1 MYFLAAVSSIRR
13 AGESQ
18 NGAVLNVQQGILNRR
33 VSSKRGIEVKQPEV
47 GSIKFIPMSKLK
59 QDHYK
64 VSPRKPDE
72 PESAEGKSSNNYL
85 QGRGAQFNTKNRF
98 LKDEITR
105 EHIEG
110 IDDWSEDNS
119 ATQYLE
125 QEAKTIVN
133 KIDSPDVGMS
143 YSMNPYAGC
152 EHGCIYCYA
161 RNVHEYWGYSA
172 GLDFERK
179 IIVKKNAPQLL
190 RKFLMHAKWQATPI
204 MLSGNTDC
212 YQPAEQKYRLTRAL
226 LEVCNEFNQP
236 VGILTK
242 NSWIIK
248 DKDILEEMARKRLV
262 SAMVSITS
270 FNEDL
275 RRVMEPR
282 TTTAK
287 QKLKV
292 IEELSSVGV
301 RMGVMM
307 GPMIPGLNEHE
318 MQRIMKAAKDN
329 GATFTAYTF
338 IRLNG
343 AIKFLFHDWLYKN
356 FPDRADKVWHLVEQS
371 HDGKVNDSRWGVRMR
386 GEGNIAQMVAQ
397 QYKKYGKLYGM
408 NAEEW
413 SLDTTI
419 FRRPGEQGKLF

>member
-1 MYFLAAVSSIRR
+1 
-13 AGESQ
+13 
-18 NGAVLNVQQGILNRR
+18 
-33 VSSKRGIEVKQPEV
+33 
-47 GSIKFIPMSKLK
+47 MSEKLQ

-64 VSPRKPDE
+64 VKVKDQEENSQ
-72 PESAEGKSSNNYL
+72 YL
-85 QGRGAQFNTKNRF
+85 QGRGAQINTKNKF
-98 LKDEITR
+98 LKNEKTK
-105 EHIEG
+105 ENVEA
-110 IDDWSEDNS
+110 IDDWEESNVQ
-119 ATQYLE
+119 TQYLE
-125 QEAKTIVN
+125 QESKTIVN
-133 KIDSPDVGMS
+133 KVESPDVGMM

-190 RKFLMHAKWQATPI
+190 RKFLMHPKWDATPI

-212 YQPAEQKYRLTRAL
+212 YQPAEQTFRLTRGL

-242 NSWIIK
+242 NSWILK
-248 DKDILEEMARKRLV
+248 DKDVLQEMGKKKIV

-292 IEELSSVGV
+292 INELSSAGV
-301 RMGVMM
+301 RMGIMM

-318 MQRIMKAAKDN
+318 MQRIMKAGKDAGAK
-329 GATFTAYTF
+329 FTAYTF

-356 FPDRADKVWHLVEQS
+356 FPDRADKVWHLIEQS
-371 HDGKVNDSRWGVRMR
+371 HDGKVNDTRWGVRMR
-386 GEGNIAQMVAQ
+386 GEGNIAELVRQ

-408 NAEEW
+408 NEDRWE
-413 SLDTTI
+413 LDTTI

>member
-1 MYFLAAVSSIRR
+1 
-13 AGESQ
+13 
-18 NGAVLNVQQGILNRR
+18 
-33 VSSKRGIEVKQPEV
+33 
-47 GSIKFIPMSKLK
+47 MSNQLK
-59 QDHYK
+59 QDHFK
-64 VSPRKPDE
+64 VAAQEKEEDDQ
-72 PESAEGKSSNNYL
+72 YL
-85 QGRGAQFNTKNRF
+85 TGRGAQFNTKNKF
-98 LKDEITR
+98 LKNQTIK

-110 IDDWSEDNS
+110 IDDWEVPNS

-125 QEAKTIVN
+125 QEVKSIVN
-133 KIDSPDVGMS
+133 KVESPDLSLM

-179 IIVKKNAPQLL
+179 IIVKMNASQML
-190 RKFLMHAKWQATPI
+190 RKFLMHPKWDAHPI

-212 YQPAEQKYRLTRAL
+212 YQPAEQKYRLTRGL

-248 DKDILEEMARKRLV
+248 DKDVLQEMAKKKLV
-262 SAMVSITS
+262 SAMVSVTS

-287 QKLKV
+287 QRLKV
-292 IEELSSVGV
+292 IEELSNAGIH
-301 RMGVMM
+301 MGIMM

-318 MQRIMKAAKDN
+318 MQRIMKAGKEAGAK
-329 GATFTAYTF
+329 FTAYTF

-356 FPDRADKVWHLVEQS
+356 FPDRADKVWHLIENS
-371 HDGKVNDSRWGVRMR
+371 HDGKVNDTRWGVRMR
-386 GEGNIAQMVAQ
+386 GEGSIAEMVRQ

-408 NAEEW
+408 NEDRWE
-413 SLDTTI
+413 LDTTI
-419 FRRPGEQGKLF
+419 FRRPGEQGRLF

>member
-1 MYFLAAVSSIRR
+1 MGCKHCAFAPLREHSGKKSSM
-13 AGESQ
+13 
-18 NGAVLNVQQGILNRR
+18 NNN
-33 VSSKRGIEVKQPEV
+33 P
-47 GSIKFIPMSKLK
+47 LK

-64 VSPRKPDE
+64 VKPKEQEGARPTSPSDDDLETPA
-72 PESAEGKSSNNYL
+72 SIHNSNYIH
-85 QGRGAQFNTKNRF
+85 GRGAQFNTKNRF
-98 LKDEITR
+98 LKDEKTR
-105 EHIEG
+105 EHIESV
-110 IDDWSEDNS
+110 DDWSDENIP
-119 ATQYLE
+119 TQYLE
-125 QEAKTIVN
+125 QESKTIVN
-133 KIDSPDVGMS
+133 KIESQDVGMG

-179 IIVKKNAPQLL
+179 IIIKKNAPQLL
-190 RKFLMHAKWQATPI
+190 RKFLMHPKWDATPI

-212 YQPAEQKYRLTRAL
+212 YQPAEQTYRLTRKM

-242 NSWIIK
+242 NSWILK
-248 DKDILEEMARKRLV
+248 DKDVLQEMAKKNIV

-282 TTTAK
+282 TATAK

-292 IEELSSVGV
+292 INELSSAGV
-301 RMGVMM
+301 RMGIMM

-318 MQRIMKAAKDN
+318 MQRIMQAAADN

-371 HDGKVNDSRWGVRMR
+371 HDGKVNDTRWGVRMR
-386 GEGNIAQMVAQ
+386 GEGHIAAMVAQ
-397 QYKKYGKLYGM
+397 QYKKYGKLYKM

-413 SLDTTI
+413 SLDSSI
-419 FRRPGEQGKLF
+419 FKRPGEQGKLF

>member
-1 MYFLAAVSSIRR
+1 M
-13 AGESQ
+13 SQ
-18 NGAVLNVQQGILNRR
+18 
-33 VSSKRGIEVKQPEV
+33 P
-47 GSIKFIPMSKLK
+47 LK
-59 QDHYK
+59 QDRYK
-64 VSPRKPDE
+64 VTSTEKE
-72 PESAEGKSSNNYL
+72 ENQSYHE
-85 QGRGAQFNTKNRF
+85 GRGAQINTKNRF
-98 LKDEITR
+98 LKDERTR
-105 EHIEG
+105 EHVEG
-110 IDDWSEDNS
+110 IDDWSEANV
-119 ATQYLE
+119 ATQYIE
-125 QEAKTIVN
+125 QEARTIVN
-133 KIDSPDVGMS
+133 KVESPDVGMA

-161 RNVHEYWGYSA
+161 RNAHEYWGYSA
-172 GLDFERK
+172 GLDFESR
-179 IIVKKNAPQLL
+179 IIVKKNAPALL
-190 RKFLMHAKWQATPI
+190 RKQLMHPKWEVMPI

-212 YQPAEQKYRLTRAL
+212 YQPAEQKYRLTRSL

-248 DKDILEEMARKRLV
+248 DKDILQEMAKKQLV
-262 SAMVSITS
+262 SGMVSITS

-287 QKLKV
+287 QRLKV
-292 IEELSSVGV
+292 IEELSNAGV

-307 GPMIPGLNEHE
+307 GPMIPGLNDHE
-318 MQRIMKAAKDN
+318 MQRIMKAASDV

-356 FPDRADKVWHLVEQS
+356 FPDRADKVWHLIEQS
-371 HDGKVNDSRWGVRMR
+371 HDGKVNDTRWGVRMR
-386 GEGNIAQMVAQ
+386 GEGSIAEIVAQ

-413 SLDTTI
+413 SLDTSI
-419 FRRPGEQGKLF
+419 FRRPGAQGKLF

>member
-1 MYFLAAVSSIRR
+1 M
-13 AGESQ
+13 
-18 NGAVLNVQQGILNRR
+18 
-33 VSSKRGIEVKQPEV
+33 KP
-47 GSIKFIPMSKLK
+47 PLK
-59 QDHYK
+59 QDAVPVK
-64 VSPRKPDE
+64 AQQPDDAL
-72 PESAEGKSSNNYL
+72 PYRN
-85 QGRGAQFNTKNRF
+85 GRGAQFNTRNRF
-98 LKDEITR
+98 LETELSK
-105 EHIEG
+105 EHIEA
-110 IDDWSEDNS
+110 IDEWNEDNLR
-119 ATQYLE
+119 TQYIHV
-125 QEAKTIVN
+125 QAKSIVN
-133 KIDSPDVGMS
+133 KVESPDVGMS

-172 GLDFERK
+172 GLDFEQK
-179 IIVKKNAPQLL
+179 ILVKQNAPQLL
-190 RKFLMHAKWQATPI
+190 RKFLMHPKWQCTPI

-212 YQPAEQKYRLTRAL
+212 YQPAEQTYRLTRGM

-242 NSWIIK
+242 NAWILR
-248 DKDILEEMARKRLV
+248 DKDVLQEMAKKRIV

-270 FNEDL
+270 FNEEL
-275 RRVMEPR
+275 RRMMEPR
-282 TTTAK
+282 TTTAV
-287 QKLKV
+287 QKLRV
-292 IEELSSVGV
+292 IEELSKAGV

-318 MQRIMKAAKDN
+318 MQRIMKAAADH

-343 AIKFLFHDWLYKN
+343 AIKLLFHDWLYKN
-356 FPDRADKVWHLVEQS
+356 FPDRADKVWHLIEQS
-371 HDGKVNDSRWGVRMR
+371 HDGKVNDSRWGVWMR
-386 GEGNIAQMVAQ
+386 GEGHIATMVAQ

-413 SLDTTI
+413 HLNTAD

>member
-1 MYFLAAVSSIRR
+1 MKTHL
-13 AGESQ
+13 Q
-18 NGAVLNVQQGILNRR
+18 
-33 VSSKRGIEVKQPEV
+33 
-47 GSIKFIPMSKLK
+47 

-64 VSPRKPDE
+64 VSVQQKQEDPF
-72 PESAEGKSSNNYL
+72 YL
-85 QGRGAQFNTKNRF
+85 NGRGAQFNTENRF
-98 LKDEITR
+98 LKNNLQKQQ
-105 EHIEG
+105 IES
-110 IDDWSEDNS
+110 IDDWEQPDI

-125 QEAKTIVN
+125 QQVKSIVN
-133 KIDSPDVGMS
+133 KVDSPDLSMM

-179 IIVKKNAPQLL
+179 IIVKINAPQML
-190 RKFLMHAKWQATPI
+190 RKCLMNPKWEPHPI

-212 YQPAEQKYRLTRAL
+212 YQPAEQKYRLTRRL

-248 DKDILEEMARKRLV
+248 DKDILQELAKKHLV
-262 SAMVSITS
+262 SAMVSVTTL
-270 FNEDL
+270 NEEL

-282 TTTAK
+282 TTTSS
-287 QKLKV
+287 QRLRV
-292 IEELSSVGV
+292 IEELSNAGV
-301 RMGVMM
+301 HMGIMM

-318 MQRIMKAAKDN
+318 MQRIMKAGKEAGAK
-329 GATFTAYTF
+329 FTAYTF

-343 AIKFLFHDWLYKN
+343 SVKFLFRDWLYKN
-356 FPDRADKVWHLVEQS
+356 FPDRADKVWHLIEAS

-386 GEGNIAQMVAQ
+386 GEGNVAELVKQ
-397 QYKKYGKLYGM
+397 QYKKYGNRYGL
-408 NAEEW
+408 NEDRW
-413 SLDTTI
+413 QLDCSKFI
-419 FRRPGEQGKLF
+419 RPGAQGKLF

>member
-1 MYFLAAVSSIRR
+1 MPAPL
-13 AGESQ
+13 Q
-18 NGAVLNVQQGILNRR
+18 
-33 VSSKRGIEVKQPEV
+33 
-47 GSIKFIPMSKLK
+47 
-59 QDHYK
+59 QDHHK
-64 VSPRKPDE
+64 VKASQPTEDKPYH
-72 PESAEGKSSNNYL
+72 A
-85 QGRGAQFNTKNRF
+85 GRGAQFNTKNKF
-98 LKDEITR
+98 IKHEITR
-105 EHIEG
+105 ENTEG
-110 IDDWSEDNS
+110 IDDWEEANI
-119 ATQYLE
+119 ATQYIE
-125 QEAKTIVN
+125 QFSKTIVN
-133 KIDSPDVGMS
+133 AVESKDVGMG

-172 GLDFERK
+172 GIDFEQK
-179 IIVKKNAPQLL
+179 ILVKKNAPLLL
-190 RKFLMHAKWQATPI
+190 RKYLMNPKWQCAPI

-212 YQPAEQKYRLTRAL
+212 YQPAEQKYRLTRGL

-242 NSWIIK
+242 NSWILK
-248 DKDILEEMARKRLV
+248 DKDVLQEMAKKNIV

-275 RRVMEPR
+275 RRIMEPR
-282 TTTAK
+282 TTTAR

-292 IEELSSVGV
+292 IEELSKAGV
-301 RMGVMM
+301 RMGIMM

-318 MQRIMKAAKDN
+318 MQRIMKAAADN

-356 FPDRADKVWHLVEQS
+356 FPDRADKVWHLIEQS
-371 HDGKVNDSRWGVRMR
+371 HDGKVNDTRWGTRMR
-386 GEGNIAQMVAQ
+386 GEGSIAQMVAQ
-397 QYKKYGKLYGM
+397 QYKKYGKLYKM

-413 SLDTTI
+413 SLDRSK
-419 FRRPGEQGKLF
+419 FRVPGGQGRLF

>member
-1 MYFLAAVSSIRR
+1 M
-13 AGESQ
+13 EQ
-18 NGAVLNVQQGILNRR
+18 NLR
-33 VSSKRGIEVKQPEV
+33 
-47 GSIKFIPMSKLK
+47 
-59 QDHYK
+59 QDHHK
-64 VSPRKPDE
+64 VKPVDTAAALIQGNE
-72 PESAEGKSSNNYL
+72 DGPGKTAYMH
-85 QGRGAQFNTKNRF
+85 GRGAQFNTKNRF
-98 LKDEITR
+98 KKDEQTK

-110 IDDWSEDNS
+110 IDDWEESNIP
-119 ATQYLE
+119 TQYLE
-125 QEAKTIVN
+125 QQSKTIVN
-133 KIDSPDVGMS
+133 KVESKDLGMS

-152 EHGCIYCYA
+152 EHGCMYCYA

-172 GLDFERK
+172 GLDFEQK
-179 IIVKKNAPQLL
+179 IIVKMNAPQLL
-190 RKFLMHAKWQATPI
+190 RKFLMNPGYECTPI

-212 YQPAEQKYRLTRAL
+212 YQPAEQRFRLTRGL

-242 NSWIIK
+242 NSWILK
-248 DKDILEEMARKRLV
+248 DKDVLQEMAKKDIV

-275 RRVMEPR
+275 RRMMEPR

-292 IEELSSVGV
+292 IEELSKAGV

-318 MQRIMKAAKDN
+318 MQRIMKSAADA
-329 GATFTAYTF
+329 GASFTAYTF

-356 FPDRADKVWHLVEQS
+356 FPNHADKVWHLIEQS

-386 GEGNIAQMVAQ
+386 GEGAIADMVAQ
-397 QYKKYGKLYGM
+397 QYKKYGKLYNM
-408 NAEEW
+408 NAERW
-413 SLDTTI
+413 DLDCSQ
-419 FRRPGEQGKLF
+419 FKRPGAQGRLF

>member
-1 MYFLAAVSSIRR
+1 M
-13 AGESQ
+13 AG
-18 NGAVLNVQQGILNRR
+18 N
-33 VSSKRGIEVKQPEV
+33 
-47 GSIKFIPMSKLK
+47 LK

-64 VSPRKPDE
+64 VTPKKE
-72 PESAEGKSSNNYL
+72 KENEGDTGKINLTGSYL
-85 QGRGAQFNTKNRF
+85 QGRGAQINTRNKF
-98 LKDEITR
+98 LKNETSR
-105 EHIEG
+105 EHVEG
-110 IDDWSEDNS
+110 IDDWSDANL

-125 QEAKTIVN
+125 QEAKSIVN
-133 KIDSPDVGMS
+133 KVESPDVGMM

-190 RKFLMHAKWQATPI
+190 RKFLMNKNWNATPI

-212 YQPAEQKYRLTRAL
+212 YQPAEQIYRLTRGL
-226 LEVCNEFNQP
+226 LEVCNEFNQS

-242 NSWIIK
+242 NSWILK
-248 DKDILEEMARKRLV
+248 DKDILQEMAKKNIV

-292 IEELSSVGV
+292 INELSNAGV

-318 MQRIMKAAKDN
+318 MQRIMKEARDN

-343 AIKFLFHDWLYKN
+343 AIKLLFHDWLQKN
-356 FPDRADKVWHLVEQS
+356 FPDRADKVWHLIENS
-371 HDGKVNDSRWGVRMR
+371 HDGRVNDSRWGVRMR
-386 GEGNIAQMVAQ
+386 GEGAIAEMVRQ

>member
-1 MYFLAAVSSIRR
+1 VHKAKHKDHKGLFVYF
-13 AGESQ
+13 
-18 NGAVLNVQQGILNRR
+18 
-33 VSSKRGIEVKQPEV
+33 VKNLSAFV
-47 GSIKFIPMSKLK
+47 VKYKMNDKLK
-59 QDHYK
+59 QDHHK
-64 VSPRKPDE
+64 VSATQQEDKVQ
-72 PESAEGKSSNNYL
+72 YL
-85 QGRGAQFNTKNRF
+85 AGRGAQFNTKNRF
-98 LKDEITR
+98 LKDEKTQ

-110 IDDWSEDNS
+110 VDVPIAIGREASDV
-119 ATQYLE
+119 ATQYIE
-125 QEAKTIVN
+125 MQSKTIVN
-133 KIDSPDVGMS
+133 KVESKDVGMG

-172 GLDFERK
+172 GLDFEQK
-179 IIVKKNAPQLL
+179 ILIKKNAPQLL
-190 RKFLMHAKWQATPI
+190 RKFLMHPKWEGTPI

-212 YQPAEQKYRLTRAL
+212 YQPAEQKYRLTRGL

-242 NSWIIK
+242 NSWILK
-248 DKDILEEMARKRLV
+248 DKDVLQEMAKKGIV

-275 RRVMEPR
+275 RRSMEPR

-292 IEELSSVGV
+292 INELSSAGV
-301 RMGVMM
+301 RMGIMM

-318 MQRIMKAAKDN
+318 MQRIMKAAADN
-329 GATFTAYTF
+329 GAAFTAYTF

-356 FPDRADKVWHLVEQS
+356 FPNHADKVWHLIEQS
-371 HDGKVNDSRWGVRMR
+371 HDGKVNDTRWGVRMR
-386 GEGNIAQMVAQ
+386 GEGSIADMVAQ
-397 QYKKYGKLYGM
+397 QYKKYGKLYNM

-413 SLDTTI
+413 SLNTKL
-419 FRRPGEQGKLF
+419 FQRPGQQGKLF

>member
-1 MYFLAAVSSIRR
+1 
-13 AGESQ
+13 
-18 NGAVLNVQQGILNRR
+18 
-33 VSSKRGIEVKQPEV
+33 
-47 GSIKFIPMSKLK
+47 MSEKLQ
-59 QDHYK
+59 QDHFR
-64 VSPRKPDE
+64 VKPKNHL
-72 PESAEGKSSNNYL
+72 AESNNEILGGEGTPYL
-85 QGRGAQFNTKNRF
+85 QGRGAQINTKNRF
-98 LKDEITR
+98 LKEETTR

-110 IDDWSEDNS
+110 IDVPITIGREENNPP
-119 ATQYLE
+119 TQYLE
-125 QEAKTIVN
+125 QESKTIVN
-133 KIDSPDVGMS
+133 KVESPDVGMM

-161 RNVHEYWGYSA
+161 RNVHEYWGNSA
-172 GLDFERK
+172 GLDFEQK
-179 IIVKKNAPQLL
+179 IVVKKNAPKLL
-190 RKFLMHAKWQATPI
+190 RKFLMNPKWDATPI

-212 YQPAEQKYRLTRAL
+212 YQPAEQKYRLTRSL

-242 NSWIIK
+242 NSWILK
-248 DKDILEEMARKRLV
+248 DKDVLQEMAKKRIV

-292 IEELSSVGV
+292 INELSSAGV
-301 RMGVMM
+301 RMGIMM

-318 MQRIMKAAKDN
+318 MQRIMKASREN

-343 AIKFLFHDWLYKN
+343 AVKLLFHDWLYKN
-356 FPDRADKVWHLVEQS
+356 FPDRADRVWHNIENS
-371 HDGKVNDSRWGVRMR
+371 HDGKVNDTRWGVRMR
-386 GEGNIAQMVAQ
+386 GEGPIAQMVTQ

-413 SLDTTI
+413 SLDRSK
-419 FRRPGEQGKLF
+419 FRISGRQGRLF

>member
-1 MYFLAAVSSIRR
+1 MPGQRVNSSTMP
-13 AGESQ
+13 Q
-18 NGAVLNVQQGILNRR
+18 
-33 VSSKRGIEVKQPEV
+33 
-47 GSIKFIPMSKLK
+47 KLK
-59 QDHYK
+59 QDHHK
-64 VSPRKPDE
+64 VSPASGDD
-72 PESAEGKSSNNYL
+72 AAYVA
-85 QGRGAQFNTKNRF
+85 GRGAQFNTKNRF
-98 LKDEITR
+98 IKNESTR
-105 EHIEG
+105 EHVEA
-110 IDDWSEDNS
+110 IDEWEVASLK
-119 ATQYLE
+119 TQYIE
-125 QEAKTIVN
+125 QESKTIVN
-133 KIDSPDVGMS
+133 KVESKDVGMG

-172 GLDFERK
+172 GLDFEQK
-179 IIVKKNAPQLL
+179 ILIKKNAPALL
-190 RKFLMHAKWQATPI
+190 KKFLDHPKWECTPI

-226 LEVCNEFNQP
+226 LEVCNEYNQP

-242 NSWIIK
+242 NSGIL
-248 DKDILEEMARKRLV
+248 KDIDVLQDMASKNIV

-275 RRVMEPR
+275 RRSMEPR
-282 TTTAK
+282 TTTAT

-292 IEELSSVGV
+292 IEELSKAGV
-301 RMGVMM
+301 RMGIMM

-318 MQRIMKAAKDN
+318 MQRIMQAAADH

-356 FPDRADKVWHLVEQS
+356 FPNHAHKVWHLIEQS

-386 GEGNIAQMVAQ
+386 GEGSIAEMVAQ
-397 QYKKYGKLYGM
+397 QYKKYGKLYNM
-408 NAEEW
+408 NAEDW
-413 SLDTTI
+413 SLDTSR
-419 FRRPGEQGKLF
+419 FRRPGMQGILF